1 MKYDVKKEDLP
12 AEIEELSE
20 IIGLQAVLD
29 LASQYGGE
37 ALYIPKL
44 GRITRAAR
52 DRSIRNEFNGSNY
65 KELARKHDLSI
76 VWIRKIVDDY

>member
-1 MKYDVKKEDLP
+1 MKYDVNKEDLP
-12 AEIEELSE
+12 ADIEDLAE
-20 IIGLQAVLD
+20 IIGLQGVLD
-29 LASQYGGE
+29 LANHRGGE
-37 ALYIPKL
+37 TLYIPKI

-65 KELARKHDLSI
+65 KELARKHKLST